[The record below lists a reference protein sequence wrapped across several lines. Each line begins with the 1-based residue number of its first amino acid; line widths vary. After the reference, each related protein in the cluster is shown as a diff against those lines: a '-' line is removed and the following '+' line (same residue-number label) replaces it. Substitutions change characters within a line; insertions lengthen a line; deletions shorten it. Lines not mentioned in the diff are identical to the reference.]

1 MKLLAA
7 ALVLFL
13 APAATVAQ
21 TLPRDFD
28 AYVEKSM
35 REWKVPGLSIAVM
48 KGDKL
53 LLLKGYGVRA
63 AGSPERVDADT
74 IFGVASNTKPVT
86 AAALASLVDQGKIS
100 WDDPVMKHLPAFA
113 MRDPY
118 VTRELTIRDLLSHR
132 NGFGA
137 YGGDIMT
144 WGSSYSREEI
154 VRRIRF
160 VPPVSSFRSTYSY
173 QNGMFITAGEVVE
186 AVTGTTWDDYVRTH
200 FFGPLSMTRT
210 STSFADATRQENRAM
225 PHVIVNDTPELMPW
239 RNIDNLGGAAA
250 MNSTARDLAQWV
262 RLQLSSGTLDGRT
275 YFSRKSAHEMTTPQT
290 VMKLALEADQARP
303 AASFSAY
310 GLGWTLRDYRG
321 RKLVR
326 HGGWTDGMRST
337 TAFLPAEKIGVVIL
351 TNAHYRNLSTPL
363 LFTIIDSLTGEKS
376 SDWSAYYLQREHES
390 EQAEADRW
398 AKLRAARVAS
408 SAPSRPA
415 EALAG
420 TYRNEVYGDVIV
432 TVQGQRLLL
441 DFTASPTYKAELEHW
456 HYDTYLPKWKES
468 LPEPAL
474 VNFSFDGTGKARDL
488 TTTLGDY
495 IDPAEY
501 TFVRVDATK

>member
-1 MKLLAA
+1 MQFLAA
-7 ALVLFL
+7 LLLLLVAGTSF
-13 APAATVAQ
+13 AQ
-21 TLPRDFD
+21 ALPRDFD

-35 REWKVPGLSIAVM
+35 REWSVPGVSVAVI
-48 KGDKL
+48 KDDKVI
-53 LLLKGYGVRA
+53 LLKGYGVRA
-63 AGSPERVDADT
+63 TGSPERVDADT
-74 IFGVASNTKPVT
+74 IFGVASNTKALT
-86 AAALASLVDQGKIS
+86 AAALATLVDSGKLS
-100 WDDPVMKHLPAFA
+100 WDDLVTEHLPAFA

-132 NGFGA
+132 NGFGP

-154 VRRIRF
+154 MRRIRF

-186 AVTGTTWDDYVRTH
+186 AITGTTWDDYVRTH
-200 FFGPLSMTRT
+200 FFEPLSMTRT
-210 STSFADATRQENRAM
+210 STSFAEATRQQNRAM
-225 PHVIVNDTPELMPW
+225 PHIIVNDTPKLMPW

-262 RLQLSSGTLDGRT
+262 RLQLSSGTLGGRT
-275 YFSRKSAHEMTTPQT
+275 YFSRKNAHEMTSPQT
-290 VMKLALEADQARP
+290 VMKLDAEEDQARP

-326 HGGWTDGMRST
+326 HGGWTDGMRTT

-363 LFTIIDSLTGEKS
+363 LFTILDSLTGEKS
-376 SDWSAYYLQREHES
+376 SDWSAYYLQRERKS

-398 AKLRAARVAS
+398 AKLRADRVAN

-420 TYRNEVYGDVIV
+420 TYRNEVYGDVVV
-432 TVQGQRLLL
+432 TVQGKHLLL

-456 HYDTYLPKWKES
+456 HYDTYLPKWRES

-474 VNFSFDGTGKARDL
+474 VNFSFDTSGKARAL

-501 TFVRVDATK
+501 TFVRVDETK